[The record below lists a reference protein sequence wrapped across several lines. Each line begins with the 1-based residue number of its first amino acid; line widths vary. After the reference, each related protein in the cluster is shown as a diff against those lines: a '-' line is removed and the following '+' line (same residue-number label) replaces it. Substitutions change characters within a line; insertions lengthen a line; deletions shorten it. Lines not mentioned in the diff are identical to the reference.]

1 MYNLICFPHYT
12 CGGLLSDILNNTW
25 SEVSSN
31 GGLNSIQHSIG
42 KIGDSNNVFVNF
54 NHEEFNNIIADA
66 INLNIP
72 LGTWLGTHCWP
83 GNIDLT
89 IFNNIINV
97 TTTTFKSKIYRWSR
111 SYYHYYLP
119 KITDV
124 LEDELSHIDSSR
136 ENAKNYLIPFNPVHA
151 SNVYNIEFSEI
162 VEENPEFLQLIKH
175 HNKTALLKKHMNR
188 WKGIN
193 EFLYRTDFWTDF
205 PVLRFYEAESEHLLG
220 KQYVYR

>member
-25 SEVSSN
+25 SEVSTN

-42 KIGDSNNVFVNF
+42 KIGDSNNIFENF
-54 NHEEFNNIIADA
+54 NHDEFNSIIEKA
-66 INLNIP
+66 IDLNMP
-72 LGTWLGTHCWP
+72 PGTWLGTHCWP
-83 GNIDLT
+83 GNIDLS

-111 SYYHYYLP
+111 SYYHYYFP
-119 KITDV
+119 RIEETFA
-124 LEDELSHIDSSR
+124 DELSQIDSSR
-136 ENAKNYLIPFNPVHA
+136 ENAKNYLIPFNPVHVG
-151 SNVYNIEFSEI
+151 NVYNIEFSEI
-162 VEENPEFLQLIKH
+162 VEEKPEFFQLMKH

-188 WKGIN
+188 WKEIN
-193 EFLYRTDFWTDF
+193 EFLYKPSFWTDF
-205 PVLRFYEAESEHLLG
+205 PVLRFYEAELEHHMN